1 MSKKTTVAG
10 EVNKKTEGPEKGK
23 NFLMQK
29 ECVLL
34 EKRTAS
40 GEENSYSRNFRSSE
54 KQGHTV

>member
-1 MSKKTTVAG
+1 VKLTRI
-10 EVNKKTEGPEKGK
+10 TEGPEKGK

-54 KQGHTV
+54 KQGHIV